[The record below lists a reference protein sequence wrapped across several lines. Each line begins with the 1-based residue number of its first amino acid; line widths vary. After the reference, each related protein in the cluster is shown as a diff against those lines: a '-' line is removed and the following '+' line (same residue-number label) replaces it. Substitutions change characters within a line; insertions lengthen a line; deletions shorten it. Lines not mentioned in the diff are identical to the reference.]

1 MPKHVYNAEDNRPDI
16 MPPGVYPV
24 TVREAEDQISKTSGN
39 EMIKVTLELENGNWV
54 FDYLTF
60 GSKQGEKIKIDTFI
74 TATGQA
80 VTKGEEIDLKAAECV
95 GKRAFVELG
104 IEHDENGKYPDKNR
118 VLKYI
123 TDKGQPPALPF

>member
-24 TVREAEDQISKTSGN
+24 TVREAEDQISKSSGN

-80 VTKGEEIDLKAAECV
+80 VTKGEEVDLKAAECV
-95 GKRAFVELG
+95 GKRAFVELS

-118 VLKYI
+118 VSKYI